1 MTATRSAGQGVAAVG
16 GIRTVPAP
24 DPIAR
29 DYLLLAL
36 RLDQRIP
43 GLVDGYF
50 GPAELKA
57 RVDTEQLR
65 PPARL
70 RDDAAALR
78 ARLAAD
84 VEDAQ
89 RREWL
94 DGQLLALETQAA
106 ALAGAELPY
115 LEHVARCFG
124 FA

>member
-1 MTATRSAGQGVAAVG
+1 MSAVKTGGERVPAVG
-16 GIRTVPAP
+16 GTRLVPAP

-50 GPAELKA
+50 GPAEIKA

-78 ARLAAD
+78 ARLGAD
-84 VEDAQ
+84 VEDVQ

-106 ALAGAELPY
+106 ALAGDELPY
-115 LEHVARCFG
+115 L
-124 FA
+124 